1 MPQEQRVAEL
11 EQLLVVANEAIAKL
25 TVTNT
30 ELTKQVSDAETR
42 NRKLKRSSRKDE
54 SNFKDQLL
62 LAQTR
67 RG

>member
-1 MPQEQRVAEL
+1 MPQLQRIAEL
-11 EQLLVVANEAIAKL
+11 EQLLVVANEAITKL

>member
-1 MPQEQRVAEL
+1 MPQQQRVAEL
-11 EQLLVVANEAIAKL
+11 EQLLVVANESIAKL

>member
-1 MPQEQRVAEL
+1 MPQQHRVAEL
-11 EQLLVVANEAIAKL
+11 EQLLAVANETIAKL